1 MIKIQLIF
9 IFALVTLLGFF
20 IVIYMMGS
28 LLSAPSQ
35 ANIGMTPTDLPVEE
49 IRIQTK
55 RGNQLSG
62 WFIPNSLGLGKG
74 AVILFHGVRS
84 SRVQMYD
91 RAKFV
96 HKAGYSVLLF
106 DFQAHGE
113 SKGERITFG
122 HLESG
127 DAIAAYNYLRQR
139 LPNDRIAALG
149 VSLGGAAILLSD
161 VAKKADAIILESVYS
176 NLETAIANR
185 LAIRLGGL
193 GRYLTPLLA
202 FQIKPRL
209 GFDPQTL
216 APIDHVDSAKTPVY
230 VLGGGVDQH
239 TLKTETQRFFDL
251 ATAPKKLWI
260 LPDAAHVDL
269 HAHSPVAYEQ
279 RILKFLEDH
288 L

>member
-1 MIKIQLIF
+1 MTKLQLIYV
-9 IFALVTLLGFF
+9 FAVVALLGFF
-20 IVIYMMGS
+20 VIIYMMGS

-35 ANIGMTPTDLPVEE
+35 TIIGMAPSDLPVEV
-49 IRIQTK
+49 IKIKTK

-62 WFIPNSLGLGKG
+62 WLIPNSLGKG

-91 RAKFV
+91 RAKFL

-113 SKGERITFG
+113 SSGERITFG
-122 HLESG
+122 HLESD

-139 LPNDRIAALG
+139 LPNDKIAALG
-149 VSLGGAAILLSD
+149 VSLGGAAILLSE
-161 VAKKADAIILESVYS
+161 VAKKADALILESVYS
-176 NLETAIANR
+176 NLEAAIGNR
-185 LAIRLGGL
+185 LAIRLGDL
-193 GRYLTPLLA
+193 GRYFTSLLIL
-202 FQIKPRL
+202 QIKPRL
-209 GFDPQTL
+209 GFDPKKL
-216 APIDHVDSAKTPVY
+216 SPIDHIDQVSAPVY
-230 VLGGGVDQH
+230 ILAGALDQH
-239 TLKTETQRFFDL
+239 TLLAETQQFYDL
-251 ATAPKKLWI
+251 APKPKKLWI

-279 RILKFLEDH
+279 RILDFLEDH